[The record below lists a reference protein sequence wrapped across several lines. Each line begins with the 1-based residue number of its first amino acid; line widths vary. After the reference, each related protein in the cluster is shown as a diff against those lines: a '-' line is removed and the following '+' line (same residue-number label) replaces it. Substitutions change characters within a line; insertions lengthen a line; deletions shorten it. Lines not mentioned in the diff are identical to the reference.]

1 MPAYNEEEH
10 IEASV
15 RAVHTALKRLGY
27 RHEIIVVD
35 DGSKDKTRSIA
46 SQLAQQ
52 LPLRVIGYDRN
63 MGKGHALR
71 YGAQFAQG
79 QVTIMI
85 DSDREIKLPDFPT
98 YLQQLQHADMLI
110 ASKRHPKSI
119 YKAPLMRKLLSTGF
133 HILTK
138 ILTGIKT
145 SDTQSGLKAIRTR
158 ELKRL
163 LPLLSVKKYA
173 FDIELITVAS
183 LMKLRI
189 RELPVEIHM
198 GARFSLKHVVR
209 MFVDLLGIAY
219 RLRIKRWYQKN
230 LNRAD
235 ARYRPIIRW

>member
-15 RAVHTALKRLGY
+15 RAVHTALEQLGY
-27 RHEIIVVD
+27 QHEIIVVD

-46 SQLAQQ
+46 AQLAQQ
-52 LPLRVIGYDRN
+52 LSLRVIGYDRN

-119 YKAPLMRKLLSTGF
+119 YKAPIMRKLLSTGF
-133 HILTK
+133 HILTE

-145 SDTQSGLKAIRTR
+145 SDTQSGLKAIRTQ

-173 FDIELITVAS
+173 FDIELIAVAS
-183 LMKLRI
+183 LIKLRI
-189 RELPVEIHM
+189 GELPVEIHM

-219 RLRIKRWYQKN
+219 RLRVKRWYQRN
-230 LNRAD
+230 LHNRS
-235 ARYRPIIRW
+235 ARYKPLIEW